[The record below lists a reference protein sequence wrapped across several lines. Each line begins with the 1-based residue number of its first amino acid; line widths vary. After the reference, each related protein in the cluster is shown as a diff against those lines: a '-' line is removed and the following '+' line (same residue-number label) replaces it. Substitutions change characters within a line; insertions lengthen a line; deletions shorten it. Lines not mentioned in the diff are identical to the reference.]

1 MTRIVRKVDAISGD
15 TLAVWIND
23 DDRLMGWWEFDGA
36 STADEE
42 IARYPVYAGW
52 TMTPDDARNLLGTTL
67 AALRAELEGEG

>member
-1 MTRIVRKVDAISGD
+1 VKIVRKADRTSGD
-15 TLAVWIND
+15 TLAVWIGN
-23 DDRLMGWWEFDGA
+23 DDRLMAWWEFDGS

-52 TMTPDDARNLLGTTL
+52 TIGPREANRIGTTL